1 MADVGGAVNRS
12 SGFADTG
19 TYAGAMADATEIDT
33 RLRDEY
39 AHLTATLCKAVN
51 DPKRLM
57 LLHLL
62 GDCPRPVGELAA
74 AIDAPQANV
83 SQHLA
88 VLREQG
94 LVETERQG
102 ASIIYSL
109 RHPRVLEAIRIM
121 REVQADEAARRASL
135 YA

>member
-1 MADVGGAVNRS
+1 MLGRMGEP
-12 SGFADTG
+12 TG
-19 TYAGAMADATEIDT
+19 IDD

-39 AHLTATLCKAVN
+39 AQLVATLCKAVN

-57 LLHLL
+57 LLHVLRD
-62 GDCPRPVGELAA
+62 GPHAVGELAE

-88 VLREQG
+88 ILREQG
-94 LVETERQG
+94 LVDTERRG
-102 ASIIYSL
+102 VSVIYSL
-109 RHPRVLEAIRIM
+109 RHPRVLEAIDIM

-135 YA
+135 FA

>member
-1 MADVGGAVNRS
+1 MLS
-12 SGFADTG
+12 HMTG
-19 TYAGAMADATEIDT
+19 DHAIDD

-39 AHLTATLCKAVN
+39 TQLTASLCKAVN

-57 LLHLL
+57 LLHVL
-62 GDCPRPVGELAA
+62 GQSSLAVGELAH
-74 AIDAPQANV
+74 AIGAPQANV

-88 VLREQG
+88 ILREQG
-94 LVETERQG
+94 LVDTERRG
-102 ASIIYSL
+102 ASVIYSL
-109 RHPRVLEAIRIM
+109 RHPRVLDAIAIM

>member
-1 MADVGGAVNRS
+1 MAAVS
-12 SGFADTG
+12 STSGRML
-19 TYAGAMADATEIDT
+19 AGMGEPIEIDQ
-33 RLRDEY
+33 RVRDAY
-39 AHLTATLCKAVN
+39 VHLTATLCKAVN

-57 LLHLL
+57 LMHLL
-62 GDCPRPVGELAA
+62 GEAPRAVGELAA

-94 LVETERQG
+94 LVDTERQG

-109 RHPRVLEAIRIM
+109 RHPRVLEAIEIM
-121 REVQADEAARRASL
+121 REVQADEAARRARL

>member
-1 MADVGGAVNRS
+1 MTEL
-12 SGFADTG
+12 TG
-19 TYAGAMADATEIDT
+19 IDQ

-62 GDCPRPVGELAA
+62 GESPRAVGELAA

-94 LVETERQG
+94 LVDTERQG

-109 RHPRVLEAIRIM
+109 RHPRVLEAIGIM
-121 REVQADEAARRASL
+121 REVQAAETARRARL
-135 YA
+135 FG